1 MIRGSVVFFT
11 LSFFIL
17 SSCQENES
25 ITHMEIP
32 EDSHTLLFFSGETN
46 DHDES
51 TYYDAIID
59 VKSSESDDLE
69 NIEFVHSEGNKILYK
84 QFNVTSTP
92 TIVVVHQNKILTQID
107 GPQSKENIVVSI
119 EEALNKADG
128 SAYK

>member
-11 LSFFIL
+11 LSFSFYLPVRKMNL
-17 SSCQENES
+17 SHIWKFQR
-25 ITHMEIP
+25 IP
-32 EDSHTLLFFSGETN
+32 TPFYFLRETN
-46 DHDES
+46 DRDES

-107 GPQSKENIVVSI
+107 GPQSKRTLSFR
-119 EEALNKADG
+119 LKRH
-128 SAYK
+128 